1 MKVLIVG
8 AGGQGGPC
16 TSILSKDDSVEEIR
30 LVDIDLNVAER
41 VAEKVNSEK
50 IRIKKVD
57 ATNSDDVAKIAEG
70 VDLVMD
76 FVMPWM
82 APFVMKGALKAK
94 ACYVNTAFDTPFW
107 EELVVGKP
115 LSLHNEFKEAGL
127 TALLGCGMSPGFINV
142 LIRQQCDKLDTI
154 NSIKIRLGKH
164 KTGGGEYDDIIK
176 PWNPGWAPIQA
187 LKDCADEA
195 ICFDNGEYCYVPPYD
210 GIEKWQFFEPVGE
223 KLVSHH
229 SHEEPYSIP
238 ITIGKAK
245 GLKYCDFKYYVSY
258 HPAALVSLGLASS
271 EEIEVKGVKI
281 KPIDVCAAVLPK
293 AGNAFLTEDT
303 SKYEYLDSHVYM
315 SMMAEIK
322 GRKDGKEVS
331 YIINCPQMT
340 TPGQKIYDLF
350 GTSLVGVALPAV
362 TGGKMICEGV
372 DKGII
377 FAEQLNPDLFLSKM
391 LATGYPYEWTIKEL

>member
-142 LIRQQCDKLDTI
+142 LIRQQCDKLI
-154 NSIKIRLGKH
+154 L
-164 KTGGGEYDDIIK
+164 
-176 PWNPGWAPIQA
+176 
-187 LKDCADEA
+187 
-195 ICFDNGEYCYVPPYD
+195 
-210 GIEKWQFFEPVGE
+210 
-223 KLVSHH
+223 
-229 SHEEPYSIP
+229 
-238 ITIGKAK
+238 
-245 GLKYCDFKYYVSY
+245 
-258 HPAALVSLGLASS
+258 
-271 EEIEVKGVKI
+271 
-281 KPIDVCAAVLPK
+281 
-293 AGNAFLTEDT
+293 LT
-303 SKYEYLDSHVYM
+303 V
-315 SMMAEIK
+315 
-322 GRKDGKEVS
+322 
-331 YIINCPQMT
+331 
-340 TPGQKIYDLF
+340 
-350 GTSLVGVALPAV
+350 
-362 TGGKMICEGV
+362 
-372 DKGII
+372 
-377 FAEQLNPDLFLSKM
+377 
-391 LATGYPYEWTIKEL
+391 

>member
-1 MKVLIVG
+1 MKVFIVG

-16 TSILSKDDSVEEIR
+16 ASILSKDDSVEEIR
-30 LVDIDLNVAER
+30 LADIDLDA
-41 VAEKVNSEK
+41 AEKVAKRINSEK
-50 IRIKKVD
+50 IKIKQVD
-57 ATNSDDVAKIAEG
+57 ATNPDDVASIADG

-82 APFVMKGALKAK
+82 ATFVMKGALKAR
-94 ACYVNTAFDTPFW
+94 AYYVNTAFDTPFW
-107 EELVVGKP
+107 QELVAGKP
-115 LSLHNEFKEAGL
+115 LSLHDEFKEAGL

-142 LIRQQCDKLDTI
+142 LIRQQCDKLDI
-154 NSIKIRLGKH
+154 VDSIRIRLGKH

-238 ITIGKAK
+238 TTIGKAK
-245 GLKYCDFKYYVSY
+245 GLKYCDFKYYVSCQ
-258 HPAALVSLGLASS
+258 PAALVTLGLASS
-271 EEIEVKGVKI
+271 EEIEVKGAKVR
-281 KPIDVCAAVLPK
+281 PIDVCAAVLPK
-293 AGNAFLTEDT
+293 ASNAFLNENP
-303 SKYEYLDSHVYM
+303 SEYEYLDSHVFM
-315 SMMAEIK
+315 SLMAEIK
-322 GRKDGKEVS
+322 GKKDGREVG
-331 YIINCPQMT
+331 YIVNCPQMT

-377 FAEQLNPDLFLSKM
+377 FSEQLNPDLFLSKM
-391 LATGYPYEWTIKEL
+391 LATGYPYKWEISEL